1 MKIKFLLIIFFFAS
15 YFCQAQTELI
25 ELSDFVKDLNDV
37 EKLKNIRGKNLKSF
51 YILYSQVE
59 IERDLD
65 FDYKHLR
72 ILVVPSPGE
81 DFIINIIHKNGVILI
96 GNVSIQTVSRE
107 RKIKSD
113 FYFIENSSF
122 VKQYV
127 DKHNLKYDSNQKE
140 QDFYDFLMSEYTVG
154 FGCGDLGNYINPI
167 SKETLRLIK
176 KKNIAKLNEM
186 LISINPELQTLGAIG
201 LIRINKLTV
210 KQQEIIAELKK
221 KNSVIFSCGGC
232 VFNFGE
238 TFSERLEL
246 EIRN

>member
-1 MKIKFLLIIFFFAS
+1 MKIKFLLIIFLFAT

-37 EKLKNIRGKNLKSF
+37 EKLKKIRGKNLKSF

-65 FDYKHLR
+65 FGYRHLR

-81 DFIINIIHKNGVILI
+81 DFIINIIHENGVILI
-96 GNVSIQTVSRE
+96 GNVSIQTVSDDRQ
-107 RKIKSD
+107 IKSD
-113 FYFIENSSF
+113 YYFKENSNF
-122 VKQYV
+122 VKQYLE
-127 DKHNLKYDSNQKE
+127 KHNIKYGSNQKE

-154 FGCGDLGNYINPI
+154 FGCGELGNYINPI

-186 LISINPELQTLGAIG
+186 LTSINPELQTLGAIG
-201 LIRINKLTV
+201 LIRINKLTI
-210 KQQEIIAELKK
+210 KQQEIIEELKK

-246 EIRN
+246 ENRN

>member
-1 MKIKFLLIIFFFAS
+1 MKIKFLLIIFLFAS

-96 GNVSIQTVSRE
+96 GNVSIQTISINRE
-107 RKIKSD
+107 IKSD
-113 FYFIENSSF
+113 YYFKENSIF
-122 VKQYV
+122 IKQYV
-127 DKHNLKYDSNQKE
+127 EKHNQKYGSHQIE
-140 QDFYDFLMSEYTVG
+140 HDFYDFLMSGYIVG
-154 FGCGDLGNYINPI
+154 FGCGESGNYINPI

-186 LISINPELQTLGAIG
+186 LTSINPELQTLGAIG

-246 EIRN
+246 ENRN